1 MKSIVSDVP
10 QGIERV
16 MAAIKMD
23 NDVSVTM
30 TLFDSQAVAFHNK
43 LEGFGDDPGVVVV
56 TNIK

>member
-1 MKSIVSDVP
+1 MVISYYCFSVGS
-10 QGIERV
+10 
-16 MAAIKMD
+16 
-23 NDVSVTM
+23 DVSVTM